1 MDLRIGVTQSP
12 REMTLELEDGTD
24 RDELQRQI
32 NDALVAQDDKVL
44 WFTDK
49 RGRKV
54 GVPVAKVAYVEISA
68 AEQNQ
73 RFGFGS

>member
-1 MDLRIGVTQSP
+1 VDLRIGVTQSP
-12 REMTLELEDGTD
+12 REMTLELDDDTD
-24 RDELQRQI
+24 REALQRQI
-32 NDALVAQDDKVL
+32 NDALVANDDKVL

-54 GVPVAKVAYVEISA
+54 GVPVGKVAYIEISA
-68 AEQNQ
+68 DEQSQ

>member
-1 MDLRIGVTQSP
+1 MDLRIGVTQSV
-12 REMTLELEDGTD
+12 REMTLELDDDTD
-24 RDELQRQI
+24 REALQRQI
-32 NDALVAQDDKVL
+32 NDALVANDDKVL

-54 GVPVAKVAYVEISA
+54 GVPVAKVAYIEIA
-68 AEQNQ
+68 AGEHNQ